1 MKIFI
6 ISDTHGDNSKIKK
19 IGTLYG
25 TPDALIHAGD
35 FDGTEQYYENYIGCP
50 TFMVAGNNDF
60 SRSLP
65 KELVFT
71 LCGHTFFLTHG
82 HRYSVRYGDE
92 DAVEAAREN
101 GADILVYGH
110 THVPEIRQDGG
121 ILVLNPGSLT
131 FPRQRGFRPTFIIL
145 NIDDRTKDL
154 HPYLIDL

>member
-35 FDGTEQYYENYIGCP
+35 FDGTEQYYEN
-50 TFMVAGNNDF
+50 
-60 SRSLP
+60 
-65 KELVFT
+65 
-71 LCGHTFFLTHG
+71 
-82 HRYSVRYGDE
+82 YGDE

>member
-25 TPDALIHAGD
+25 TP
-35 FDGTEQYYENYIGCP
+35 GCP
-50 TFMVAGNNDF
+50 SFMVAGNNDF